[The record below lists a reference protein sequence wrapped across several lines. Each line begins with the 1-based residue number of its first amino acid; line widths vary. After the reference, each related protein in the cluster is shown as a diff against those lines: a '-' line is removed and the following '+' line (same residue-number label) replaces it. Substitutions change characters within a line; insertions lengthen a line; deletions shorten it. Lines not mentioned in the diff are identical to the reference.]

1 MPAKRR
7 RHRGAIRLLEADL
20 DAAVSGGVA
29 PDSAFRDCVTPEPGM
44 PAPPW
49 HQSHYPGK
57 AHVLKHAA
65 EQGQLVFVRCSRCRR
80 RAVYLASDLVTL
92 LNPARDALLP
102 PFPCSRCGTTSYI
115 TVECRVPFADEVG
128 QLTIRRPGPIRR
140 IQLWRT
146 EKLGQ
151 GEVPRP

>member
-57 AHVLKHAA
+57 AHLLKHAA

-80 RAVYLASDLVTL
+80 RLASAGNRARTAARIRARPRGEPSG
-92 LNPARDALLP
+92 PAAACAASAMSPRR
-102 PFPCSRCGTTSYI
+102 SIGGHYSGRCRGRF
-115 TVECRVPFADEVG
+115 E
-128 QLTIRRPGPIRR
+128 
-140 IQLWRT
+140 
-146 EKLGQ
+146 
-151 GEVPRP
+151 PRSA